1 MATTYAN
8 SLIKRLPPWWGR
20 LFGAPI
26 VRGLAAPV
34 DEMMTDTSD
43 SIKLRFPKEDSDPA
57 ALALIGRERRILRGP
72 HEPASTY
79 ATRLPSWLDDHRTRG
94 GPYALARQ
102 LWLFWRAALNVPF
115 EIIYWT
121 GRRFSVA
128 TDGTVTRD
136 DIAWRDPNGTGY
148 TIAHTPSV
156 SMDPNPPLAAWAEIW
171 IVFHLDGLTAT
182 WVDEDGDTIVTDGGE
197 EIIFDVL
204 SGGALTPDEAE
215 DFASVPR
222 EWNAAHVKR
231 IHIVLL
237 YGGNRLW
244 GYPRP
249 VKKWGSDWGVWQTDN
264 PGRVEIVDDAV

>member
-1 MATTYAN
+1 MATTFAN

-26 VRGLAAPV
+26 VRGLAAPI

-57 ALALIGRERRILRGP
+57 ALALIGKERRILRGP
-72 HEPASTY
+72 HEPAITY
-79 ATRLPSWLDDHRTRG
+79 ADRLRPWLDDHKTRG

-115 EIIYWT
+115 EIIYYS
-121 GRRFSVA
+121 GRRYSVA
-128 TDGTVTRD
+128 TDGTITRD
-136 DIAWRDPNGTGY
+136 DIGWHDPNGTEP
-148 TIAHTPSV
+148 TPHWS
-156 SMDPNPPLAAWAEIW
+156 EIW
-171 IVFHLDGLTAT
+171 IVFHLDGLTAS
-182 WVDEDGDTIVTDGGE
+182 WVDELGDTIVTDGGE

-222 EWNAAHVKR
+222 EWSAAHVKR

-237 YGGNRLW
+237 YGDVRLW
-244 GYPRP
+244 GYPVP
-249 VKKWGSDWGVWQTDN
+249 VKKWGSDWGTWQTSN
-264 PGRVEIVDDAV
+264 SGRVEIED